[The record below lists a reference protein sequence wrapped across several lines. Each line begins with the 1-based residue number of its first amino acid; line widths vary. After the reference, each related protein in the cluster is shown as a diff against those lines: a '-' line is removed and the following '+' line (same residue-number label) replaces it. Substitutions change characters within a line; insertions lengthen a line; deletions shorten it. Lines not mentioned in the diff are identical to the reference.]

1 MLSAWIQPLPR
12 KKRGK
17 VDLTASELNEVTAVP
32 DESIPCGM
40 VLNTCV
46 NALRWDEVVDKVSS
60 WVVNGES
67 RCVCLC
73 NVHSTVTAQSDI
85 EFASVLSQSDL
96 VLPDGMPIAWV
107 LRSRGFKGQPRIS
120 GPDLMWKCAEKF
132 ELLEQSVFLYGST
145 VESLEKLKKAMNET
159 FPRLKIAG
167 AISPPFRELSLEEEA
182 IIVATINGSGAHTLF
197 VALGC
202 PKQEQWMLKNRGII
216 NAVMFGFGAAFDFHA
231 GNIRRAPKWM
241 QRAGLEWLHRLASEP
256 GRLWRR
262 YLVTN
267 AKFLFLVL
275 FRRHQA

>member
-1 MLSAWIQPLPR
+1 M
-12 KKRGK
+12 
-17 VDLTASELNEVTAVP
+17 TEFELNKRTSASP
-32 DESIPCGM
+32 ESIPYGM
-40 VLNTCV
+40 VLNTRV
-46 NALRWDEVVDKVSS
+46 NALGWNEVVDKVSD

-73 NVHSTVTAQSDI
+73 NVHSTVTAQSDV

-107 LRSRGFKGQPRIS
+107 LRSRGFKNQPRIS

-132 ELLEQSVFLYGST
+132 EFLQQSVFLYGST
-145 VESLEKLKKAMNET
+145 EESLEKLKLVMNKA
-159 FPRLKIAG
+159 FPHLEIAG
-167 AISPPFRELSLEEEA
+167 AVSPPFRTLSSEEEVD
-182 IIVATINGSGAHTLF
+182 IVATINGSGAHALF

-202 PKQEQWMLKNRGII
+202 PKQEQWMLDNRGII

-241 QRAGLEWLHRLASEP
+241 QRSGLEWLHRLASEP

-267 AKFLFLVL
+267 TKFLFSIL

>member
-1 MLSAWIQPLPR
+1 M
-12 KKRGK
+12 
-17 VDLTASELNEVTAVP
+17 VASRLNEVTSVTH
-32 DESIPCGM
+32 ESIPSGV
-40 VLNTCV
+40 VLNTHV
-46 NALRWDEVVDKVSS
+46 NALSWNKVIDKVSN
-60 WVVNGES
+60 WVINGES

-73 NVHSTVTAQSDI
+73 NVHSTVTAQSDP
-85 EFASVLSQSDL
+85 EFASVLSKSDL
-96 VLPDGMPIAWV
+96 VLPDGMPVAWV

-145 VESLEKLKKAMNET
+145 SESLEKLKEVMNET
-159 FPRLKIAG
+159 FPRLKIVG
-167 AISPPFRELSLEEEA
+167 AISPPFRELSSEEEA
-182 IIVATINGSGAHTLF
+182 TIVATINASGAHALF

-231 GNIRRAPKWM
+231 GNIKRAPIWM

-256 GRLWRR
+256 RRLWRR

-267 AKFLFLVL
+267 ASFLFSLL

>member
-1 MLSAWIQPLPR
+1 MLSAWIQSFPR
-12 KKRGK
+12 KERGK
-17 VDLTASELNEVTAVP
+17 VDLTTSAINEVTPVP
-32 DESIPCGM
+32 HESIPGGM

-46 NALRWDEVVDKVSS
+46 NALGWNEVVDKVSG
-60 WVVNGES
+60 WVINGES

-73 NVHSTVTAQSDI
+73 NVHSAVTAQSDS
-85 EFASVLSQSDL
+85 EFSSVLSQSDL

-132 ELLEQSVFLYGST
+132 ELLKQPIFLYGST
-145 VESLEKLKKAMNET
+145 IESLEKLKKAMYEA
-159 FPRLKIAG
+159 FPRLKIVG
-167 AISPPFRELSLEEEA
+167 SISPPFRELSLEEEA
-182 IIVATINGSGAHTLF
+182 TIVATINDSGAHALF

-202 PKQEQWMLKNRGII
+202 PKQEKWMLKNRGII
-216 NAVMFGFGAAFDFHA
+216 NTVMFGFGAAFDFHA

-267 AKFLFLVL
+267 AKFLFSVL